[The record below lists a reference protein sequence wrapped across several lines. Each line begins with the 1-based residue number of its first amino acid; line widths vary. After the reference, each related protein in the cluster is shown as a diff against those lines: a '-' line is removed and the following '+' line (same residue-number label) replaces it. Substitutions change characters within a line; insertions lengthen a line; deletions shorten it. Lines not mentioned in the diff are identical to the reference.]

1 MFNTTSSLVRD
12 MKNSV
17 RIRRE
22 LLEYLLELARD
33 FYPNEFAGFLRERNG
48 VLEEVLIAPAGHFG
62 MDSAFFNTWML
73 PLDEN
78 VKGTVHSHPVPSAR
92 PSKADLHFFSKF
104 GGVHLIIAYP
114 FIEESVGAYR
124 SDGSPLEVVIVD

>member
-1 MFNTTSSLVRD
+1 MEA
-12 MKNSV
+12 V

-33 FYPNEFAGFLRERNG
+33 FYPNEFAGFLREKDG
-48 VLEEVLIAPAGHFG
+48 IFEEVLLAPNPHFG
-62 MDSAFFNTWML
+62 TTSAFFDLWML
-73 PLDEN
+73 PYDESI
-78 VKGTVHSHPVPSAR
+78 KGTVHSHPGPAAR

-114 FIEESVGAYR
+114 YTERDVRAYM
-124 SDGSPLEVVIVD
+124 SDGTPVPIEIIE